1 MRRVMVRYTVK
12 PDLVEAN
19 ARLVEAVFA
28 QLAREQPPGLRYST
42 FRIANTGTFVHIATI
57 DTADGTNPL
66 LSLAAFEAF
75 TQSVRERCLELPVT
89 VDLDAIGAY
98 P

>member
-12 PDLVEAN
+12 PELVETN
-19 ARLVEAVFA
+19 ARLVEAVFG
-28 QLAREQPPGLRYST
+28 QLAREQPAGLRYAT
-42 FRIANTGTFVHIATI
+42 FRIAGTGTFVHIAAI
-57 DTADGTNPL
+57 DTPDGANPL
-66 LSLAAFEAF
+66 LALGAFEAF
-75 TQSVRERCLELPVT
+75 TKSVRERCSELPVT

>member
-12 PDLVEAN
+12 PELVETN

-28 QLAREQPPGLRYST
+28 QLAREHPTGLRYST
-42 FRIANTGTFVHIATI
+42 FRIAGTGTFVHIAAI
-57 DTADGTNPL
+57 DTPDGVNPL

-75 TQSVRERCLELPVT
+75 TKSVRERCSEMPVT